1 MAVLELSHVSKR
13 IGKRLIIDD
22 ISMTVEPGEIY
33 GFLGPNGAGKTT
45 TIRMIMALASPTQGN
60 IKVLGHDIHTERR
73 QALAQVGTIVENPET
88 YSYLT
93 GRQNLLH
100 YARLAGIENPSKR
113 IEEVGE
119 IVNLKARLGD
129 KVKRYSLGMR
139 QRLGVAQALLAKPKL
154 LVLDE
159 PTNGLDPAGMR
170 EFREMMRNLA
180 NDGMSVFVSSHLLS
194 EIQLM
199 CDRVAVLKEGRII
212 AERRVDELVSGVQ
225 SGVLI
230 EVNDVSAALAAL
242 QASGSEGASA
252 QVSDDTHLRVSAPSS
267 EVPGLV
273 RALVGANLDIFSIEP
288 IRDTLEEAF
297 LQMTEMNDS
306 DANLQ
311 TETGGRA
318 HG

>member
-22 ISMTVEPGEIY
+22 ISMTVEEGEIY

-45 TIRMIMALASPTQGN
+45 TIRMIMALASPTQGS
-60 IKVLGHDIHTERR
+60 IKVLGHDIHRERSE
-73 QALAQVGTIVENPET
+73 ALAQVGAIVENPET

-100 YARLAGIENPSKR
+100 YARLAGIKDPTRR
-113 IEEVGE
+113 IEEVGN
-119 IVNLKARLGD
+119 IVNLRERLND

-139 QRLGVAQALLAKPKL
+139 QRLGVAQALLANPKL

-180 NDGMSVFVSSHLLS
+180 DSGMSVFVSSHLLS

-199 CDRVAVLKEGRII
+199 CDRVAVLKQGRII

-225 SGVLI
+225 SGVSL
-230 EVNDVSAALAAL
+230 EVSDASVSLEVLKGAGVTAQVNDDRHVR
-242 QASGSEGASA
+242 ASVE
-252 QVSDDTHLRVSAPSS
+252 SS
-267 EVPGLV
+267 QVPGLV
-273 RALVGANLDIFSIEP
+273 RALVSANVDIFSIEP

-297 LQMTEMNDS
+297 LQMTEMDDS
-306 DANLQ
+306 KTNLQ
-311 TETGGRA
+311 AETGGRA